1 MNRQTHTVVRI
12 AWSAGAAFLLLASV
26 APAALQVLDESSADR
41 GTDYSL
47 VDVNRSSERPY
58 VSPFENLPGGVR
70 AVPYLIRG
78 GSRQELRSA
87 IVAVADDH
95 AGARAEQ
102 GSTGHFGAVTLSE
115 YSFGLLGDP
124 ALETQDSGDSCRCTV
139 KDTVEVR
146 LVISVRYPIW
156 VDMAAC
162 EDTSLVEDWKQY
174 VTNLYRHEL
183 GHTYIA
189 RAGLGRLRRQLN
201 DIQAYG
207 TGADCVDAC
216 SRATASFHDRVQQAF
231 LKITGEISQNQEH
244 YDRETGYG
252 KSQGATF

>member
-1 MNRQTHTVVRI
+1 MNKQTHTVVRI
-12 AWSAGAAFLLLASV
+12 AWSAGAALLLLASL
-26 APAALQVLDESSADR
+26 APAAVQVVDEGSADT
-41 GTDYSL
+41 GTDSSL
-47 VDVNRSSERPY
+47 VDVSGSSDRPY
-58 VSPFENLPGGVR
+58 VSPFENLPGGVS

-78 GSRQELRSA
+78 GSRKELRSA
-87 IVAVADDH
+87 IAALANDP

-102 GSTGHFGAVTLSE
+102 ESTGHFGAVTLSE
-115 YSFGLLGDP
+115 YSFSLLGGP
-124 ALETQDSGDSCRCTV
+124 RLETEDTGDSCRCTV
-139 KDTVEVR
+139 KDTVEVK
-146 LVISVRYPIW
+146 LVISVRYPVW

-162 EDTSLVEDWKQY
+162 EDTGLVEDWKQY

-201 DIQAYG
+201 DVQAHG
-207 TGADCVDAC
+207 TGADCTDAC

-244 YDRETGYG
+244 YDSETGYG